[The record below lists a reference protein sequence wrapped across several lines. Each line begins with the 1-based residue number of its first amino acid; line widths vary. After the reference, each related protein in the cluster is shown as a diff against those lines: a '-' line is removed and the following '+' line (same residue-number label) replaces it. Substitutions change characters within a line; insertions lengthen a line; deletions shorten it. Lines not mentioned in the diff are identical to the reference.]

1 MSREL
6 HKKKNKELYALYST
20 ITDNYITR
28 WESKEKIKEIWTN
41 DLIEEVRKKVEEY
54 MKDIDKEV

>member
-20 ITDNYITR
+20 ITDNYITS

-41 DLIEEVRKKVEEY
+41 DLIKEARKKVDEY
-54 MKDIDKEV
+54 MKDIDKEI